1 MAHPILA
8 HYDALLVDLDGT
20 VFEGSH
26 PIDGAAEGLAHHD
39 VIYVTNNASRSP
51 EQVAEH
57 LTSIGFAT
65 SADQV
70 LTSAMA
76 ACDMAR
82 AELGLAD
89 QDPSSHGEVKAYV
102 IGNDSFKELARRAGF
117 SIVDSADDEPAVV
130 LQGHSPDNDWK
141 RLSEGAL
148 AIRRG
153 ARYIASNL
161 DTTLPSERGLL
172 VGNGSMVAAIV
183 SATGVEPRS
192 AGKPLPPM
200 FHRGAARL
208 ESERPIVIGDRLN
221 TDIAGGNAA
230 GYDTLMTVTGISGH
244 HETLSAIPEERP
256 TLIGADM
263 SALVAPAEHAEPR
276 PQAGFTA
283 ERDADDPAVIV
294 IGGGDASDARLADP
308 ARAAVAAL
316 LDGQWITPP
325 VTCGLLPGVG
335 RAVALRVGR
344 ALGFRDDEIHADLL
358 PEDKVEL
365 VAALAARG
373 PVAFVGDGVNDA
385 AALARAD
392 VGIAMGAA
400 GSDIALATADVAL
413 LAEDMTRLVAARSLA
428 RRTDRIIR
436 QNLTFALGAMV
447 VLGHADTTLEKALGF
462 VSNLTAEELNNT
474 KFRMAE
480 NRNVIL
486 WVRGALDERVASYKV
501 ALERMVIAAPSP
513 IAIEAERQLALLQ
526 QRIGQ
531 YGAAA

>member
-172 VGNGSMVAAIV
+172 VGNGSMVAAV
-183 SATGVEPRS
+183 TSATGVRPSS
-192 AGKPLPPM
+192 AGKPGPAM
-200 FHRGAARL
+200 FHVAADKL
-208 ESERPIVIGDRLN
+208 GSTKPLVVGDRLD

-230 GYDTLMTVTGISGH
+230 GFDTLCTVTGVSSH
-244 HETLSAIPEERP
+244 WDVLTCAPEHRP
-256 TLIGADM
+256 TFIAANMRDHLTGWSASAEGTTVQVRSGEHGPTAVMVAEALAVVAPVVWELIDHGGVDAQSLNDLTINGADE
-263 SALVAPAEHAEPR
+263 AA
-276 PQAGFTA
+276 Q
-283 ERDADDPAVIV
+283 
-294 IGGGDASDARLADP
+294 
-308 ARAAVAAL
+308 AAVE
-316 LDGQWITPP
+316 GW
-325 VTCGLLPGVG
+325 
-335 RAVALRVGR
+335 R
-344 ALGFRDDEIHADLL
+344 
-358 PEDKVEL
+358 K
-365 VAALAARG
+365 
-373 PVAFVGDGVNDA
+373 
-385 AALARAD
+385 
-392 VGIAMGAA
+392 
-400 GSDIALATADVAL
+400 
-413 LAEDMTRLVAARSLA
+413 
-428 RRTDRIIR
+428 
-436 QNLTFALGAMV
+436 
-447 VLGHADTTLEKALGF
+447 
-462 VSNLTAEELNNT
+462 
-474 KFRMAE
+474 
-480 NRNVIL
+480 
-486 WVRGALDERVASYKV
+486 
-501 ALERMVIAAPSP
+501 
-513 IAIEAERQLALLQ
+513 
-526 QRIGQ
+526 
-531 YGAAA
+531 